1 MRPAEAVYEDDA
13 RAVRGPAVVDVV
25 HASPDQGGRSVL
37 RHVGRGESVGG
48 GATARCDPCVRAVP
62 NGSRA
67 PIQKHAAI
75 AVAATSGALTPAG
88 ASNPRRAAAS
98 AIRTGPWIT
107 NATKAPR
114 AQALARR
121 PASPRCGAR

>member
-1 MRPAEAVYEDDA
+1 MSAGR
-13 RAVRGPAVVDVV
+13 
-25 HASPDQGGRSVL
+25 DQREP
-37 RHVGRGESVGG
+37 R
-48 GATARCDPCVRAVP
+48 T
-62 NGSRA
+62 N
-67 PIQKHAAI
+67 QKHAAI
-75 AVAATSGALTPAG
+75 AIAATSGALTPAG

-121 PASPRCGAR
+121 PASPRRRSASPTSQTDPATTRTPSTAAVTMGLRVRTAEERARVGGDVTHTRGERERG